1 MKTAALDLAEVE
13 FGRAEHQGTPYAPRY
28 GDIYHARAGALEQA
42 RHVYLAGNGLP
53 ARWQG
58 RRRFVVLETGFGLGN
73 NFLATWAAWRADPER
88 CTQLVF
94 VSIEK
99 HPLSQADLRRAL
111 LNHAHTDLAAPLLSQ
126 WPVLTPDLH
135 TLEFDNGQVRLL
147 LALGDVALWRSEL
160 VAAVDAFYLDGFA
173 PARNAV
179 MWDERLCKA
188 LARMAAPGATAATW
202 SIARELRD
210 GLGAA
215 GFTVTRTP
223 SFGSKRDMCCARF
236 PGEGEAA
243 RRLPAP
249 VGRAPASNAR
259 TALVIGAGLAGAAAA
274 RALAREGLQVTV
286 LERQGGPAQETS
298 GNLAGLFHGVLHPND
313 GAHAQLLRAA
323 ALRTQQLLTPVLAQK
338 RVPGELQGLLRGL
351 PQGAEA
357 SLAAAR
363 QWGLPPEF
371 IQVLDA
377 AAASSRAGWPLP
389 DAQCLYTGAG
399 WVSPAALVREWLA
412 SPAVTLRCHMAVAR
426 LQAVAGG
433 GWQALDAQQQPIA
446 EADVVVLATAHDTAR
461 LLQGHT
467 DVGLWPLQRR
477 RGQVTQVPAAIA
489 ASAGLPRPRLP
500 LASGGYLIALP
511 DTLGGGV
518 LCGATSQADDED
530 AAVRASD
537 HRHNLRQIETLT
549 GSHADWSD
557 KTVATL
563 PGKVGWR
570 LATDDRL
577 PVVGAVPLP
586 MAQMAG
592 LQRLEQPRHVPR
604 AAGLYVMTALG
615 SRGLTWAGLLGEA
628 LAACVSG
635 APVPL
640 SSSVLDAVDPARF
653 VARSLTRSARR
664 P

>member
-13 FGRAEHQGTPYAPRY
+13 FDRAEHEGTPYAPRY

-42 RHVYLAGNGLP
+42 QHVYLAGNGLP

-73 NFLATWAAWRADPER
+73 NFLATWAAWRADPDQCE
-88 CTQLVF
+88 QLVF

-99 HPLSQADLRRAL
+99 HPLSHADLLRAL
-111 LNHAHTDLAAPLLSQ
+111 LNHAHADLATQLLAQ

-135 TLEFDNGQVRLL
+135 TLEFDGGRVRLL

-160 VAAVDAFYLDGFA
+160 VASVDAFYLDGFA

-210 GLGAA
+210 GLSAA
-215 GFTVTRTP
+215 GFTVARSP
-223 SFGSKRDMCCARF
+223 GFGSKREMCCARF
-236 PGEGEAA
+236 PGEDEAP
-243 RRLPAP
+243 RRLPPP
-249 VGRAPASNAR
+249 VGRASIASAR
-259 TALVIGAGLAGAAAA
+259 SALVVGAGLAGAAVA
-274 RALAREGLQVTV
+274 RALVREGLQVTV
-286 LERQGGPAQETS
+286 LERQEAPAQETS

-323 ALRTQQLLTPVLAQK
+323 AVRPQQLLAPTLARA

-351 PQGAEA
+351 SQGTEA
-357 SLAAAR
+357 SLTAAR
-363 QWGLPPEF
+363 QLGLPPEF
-371 IQVLDA
+371 IQVLGKADA
-377 AAASSRAGWPLP
+377 SKLAGLPLH
-389 DAQCLYTGAG
+389 DAQCLYAGAG
-399 WVSPAALVREWLA
+399 WVSPPALVREWLA
-412 SPAVTLRCHMAVAR
+412 SPAITLRCHCTVAKLKAVD
-426 LQAVAGG
+426 G
-433 GWQALDAQQQPIA
+433 GWQALDAQDQVIA
-446 EADVVVLATAHDTAR
+446 QADVVVLASAHDTPR

-467 DVGLWPLQRR
+467 DVALWPLERR
-477 RGQVTQVPAAIA
+477 RGQVTRVPADVAQA
-489 ASAGLPRPRLP
+489 AGLPRPRLP

-511 DTLGGGV
+511 EALGGGV
-518 LCGATSQADDED
+518 LCGATSQPNDED
-530 AAVRASD
+530 TAVRAED
-537 HRHNLRQIETLT
+537 HRHNLQQIEALT
-549 GSHADWSD
+549 GTPTEWRDE
-557 KTVATL
+557 TVAAL
-563 PGKVGWR
+563 QGKVGWR

-577 PVVGAVPLP
+577 PVVGAVPSC
-586 MAQMAG
+586 MTQMAG
-592 LQRLEQPRHVPR
+592 LRRLDQPRHVPR
-604 AAGLYVMTALG
+604 VAGLYVMTALG
-615 SRGLTWAGLLGEA
+615 SRGLTWAALLGEA

-653 VARSLTRSARR
+653 VSRVARR